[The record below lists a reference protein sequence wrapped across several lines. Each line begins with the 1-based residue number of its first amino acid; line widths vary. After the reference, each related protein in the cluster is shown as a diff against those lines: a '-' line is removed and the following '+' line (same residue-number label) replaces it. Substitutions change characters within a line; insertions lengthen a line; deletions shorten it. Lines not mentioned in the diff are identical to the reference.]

1 MISFDPSC
9 IQRLVGTRV
18 NLVSQHGNS
27 MAGEDVCRNLNDFN
41 VSKDAGWHHPAATW
55 NLHGNL
61 QCLHGNQF
69 VSVSGRM
76 MRALSPWL
84 TDTSKLL
91 SD

>member
-1 MISFDPSC
+1 M
-9 IQRLVGTRV
+9 
-18 NLVSQHGNS
+18 SQHGNS
-27 MAGEDVCRNLNDFN
+27 VAGEDVCRNLNDFN

-55 NLHGNL
+55 NLHGN
-61 QCLHGNQF
+61 QF
-69 VSVSGRM
+69 VSVSGRT